1 MMKPSGRVVRK
12 NANATTGRRMQ
23 QQQRQTPQEQV
34 EEALQA
40 RDFSKAKTILE
51 FYKSS
56 DQSLGDFPINL
67 WLAYSAFHAN
77 DIDKAIEVYKDML
90 ALENSDPINYIY
102 LGCCYYMNGAFKEAE
117 ECALRGPEC
126 PLQVRLMLHIT
137 QKTHD
142 EKKLMVYHSKLQDTV
157 EDQLSLAAVQYIR
170 NHFTEAIEAYKPIL
184 AQAAEY
190 RALNVYL
197 AMCYFKLDFYEVS
210 VNVLNVYLQ
219 TYSNS
224 AVAINLK
231 AANHY
236 RLFNSKAARSE
247 LKLLIDLQRTTY
259 NVETDIVKHNLVVFN
274 NGEGA
279 LQVLPSIL
287 DVGIPEAR
295 LNLVIYHLR
304 HDQINEAYDLMANVE
319 PLTTQEYILK
329 AVVNAY
335 VGQSM
340 ESQEHLKACKEI
352 FNYVGSSA
360 SDRDTIPGRQCMA
373 SYFFLLRDFANV
385 LIYLRSIKPY
395 FIRDDTFL
403 YLYGI
408 ACAGTGEYG
417 EAEQNLLAVNSEKI
431 KAEFSYTS
439 WLVRSHIM
447 NKQPKLAWDIYLK
460 KEMGESIGILRLLA
474 NDCYRTSAFYYAAKA
489 FDVLERLDND
499 AEYVEGKKGACIGVF
514 QQVYANEETSDAFF
528 DVMKMVDSSIQQHAD
543 DPAVVRD
550 FTQILTVMKE
560 WSKDAKLKRR

>member
-1 MMKPSGRVVRK
+1 MITTSGRVVRK
-12 NANATTGRRMQ
+12 GGNAPSSRKAPPPK
-23 QQQRQTPQEQV
+23 QTPQEQI
-34 EEALQA
+34 EDALQA
-40 RDFSKAKTILE
+40 RDFSKATTILE
-51 FYKSS
+51 FYKTSG
-56 DQSLGDFPINL
+56 QSLGDMAINE

-77 DIDKAIEVYKDML
+77 DVDKAIEVYKDIL
-90 ALENSDPINYIY
+90 ALEGAAPINHTY
-102 LGCCYYMNGAFKEAE
+102 LGCCYYMNGSFQEAE

-126 PLQVRLMLHIT
+126 PLQTRLMLHLA
-137 QKTHD
+137 QKAHN
-142 EKKLMVYHSKLQDTV
+142 EEKLMVYHSKLQDTV
-157 EDQLSLAAVQYIR
+157 EDQLSLAAAQYIR
-170 NHFTEAIEAYKPIL
+170 NHYTEAIEAYKPIL
-184 AQAAEY
+184 AQTREY
-190 RALNVYL
+190 KALNVYV
-197 AMCYFKLDFYEVS
+197 AMCYFKLDYYEVS

-219 TYSNS
+219 TYTSS

-236 RLFNSKAARSE
+236 RLFNNRAAKSE

-259 NVETDIVKHNLVVFN
+259 YVETDIVKHNLVVFN
-274 NGEGA
+274 NGDGA
-279 LQVLPSIL
+279 MQVLPAIL

-304 HDQINEAYDLMANVE
+304 HEHINEAYELMANVE
-319 PLTTQEYILK
+319 PLTTQEFILK

-335 VGQSM
+335 MGQST

-373 SYFFLLRDFANV
+373 SYFFLLRDFPNV

-395 FIRDDTFL
+395 FSKDDTFL

-408 ACAGTGEYG
+408 ACAGTGEYA
-417 EAEQNLLAVNSEKI
+417 EAEQSLLAVSAEKI
-431 KAEFSYTS
+431 KSEFSYTS

-447 NKQPKLAWDIYLK
+447 NKHPKMAWDIYLK

-474 NDCYRTSAFYYAAKA
+474 NDCYRTSAFFYAAKA

-499 AEYVEGKKGACIGVF
+499 PEYVEGKKGACIGVF
-514 QQVYANEETSDAFF
+514 QQVLANEEPADSLF
-528 DVMKMVDSSIQQHAD
+528 DVMKLIDTSVQQHAD
-543 DPAVVRD
+543 DPPVAQQ
-550 FTQILTVMKE
+550 FSSMLALMKD
-560 WSKDAKLKRR
+560 WAKDAKLKRR